1 MRESFVAD
9 ATSTVGQAAAGRSPV
24 SPAGT
29 TVDLV
34 ERLQDMLDD
43 FPIGSSLP
51 SEQALAERF
60 GVSRLTVRES
70 LKVLAGRGLAEIRQ
84 GRRAVVT
91 EPSSEVISSI
101 FASYVRRDP
110 SALLELVEVRQALEV
125 QSVTL
130 AARKATRAGL
140 AAMEA
145 ALEDLKSYA
154 AKYEEAGDDTE
165 ARAIAREAYQRADV
179 TFHETI
185 ALSSGNRMLAHV
197 LEALEDSLLRSFN
210 ASFDGHV
217 LRGGT
222 ASDAYEPHNEIF
234 QHIKARDV
242 RKAAAAM
249 KQHLQ
254 QAEQDLR
261 AIIQETNP
269 TPPRR

>member
-1 MRESFVAD
+1 VHVTTSPSLVAEVPSEK
-9 ATSTVGQAAAGRSPV
+9 ATQSADSGL
-24 SPAGT
+24 
-29 TVDLV
+29 DLV
-34 ERLQDMLDD
+34 EKLQLMLDD
-43 FPIGSSLP
+43 FPIGASLP
-51 SEQALAERF
+51 SEQALAEQL
-60 GVSRLTVRES
+60 GVSRLTVREA
-70 LKVLAGRGLAEIRQ
+70 LKVLAGRGLAEIRR

-101 FASYVRRDP
+101 FAAYVRRDP

-140 AAMEA
+140 SAMESAIEDMRQA
-145 ALEDLKSYA
+145 ARDF
-154 AKYEEAGDDTE
+154 EEAGANTAESD
-165 ARAIAREAYQRADV
+165 RAKKAYQKADV

-197 LEALEDSLLRSFN
+197 LEALEESLLQSFN
-210 ASFDGHV
+210 ASFDGHL

-222 ASDAYEPHNEIF
+222 ALDAFEAHNQIF
-234 QHIKARDV
+234 NHIKARDV
-242 RKAAAAM
+242 RKAASAM

-261 AIIQETNP
+261 TVIAETSP
-269 TPPRR
+269 TITKR